1 MNPWT
6 YKPWWCQ
13 PWSILLTGIS
23 IIAGTWFLTKLIWL
37 TAVIA
42 LPILVWMGFFLLLW
56 PQLMR
61 RYLESEAHPDATLN
75 RDSSTATLP
84 VSIKSNDGVAEDH

>member
-1 MNPWT
+1 MNPWA

-23 IIAGTWFLTKLIWL
+23 IIAGTWFLTNLIWL
-37 TAVIA
+37 TVVIA

-61 RYLESEAHPDATLN
+61 RYLESEAHPDTTLN
-75 RDSSTATLP
+75 GDSSAASLS
-84 VSIKSNDGVAEDH
+84 VSIESDDGVAENH